1 MSPPA
6 LLALVLL
13 VACQSATGGPL
24 DPVAGPGVERESD
37 ERWSHAAV
45 LSGGDGL
52 SARVVGRWSAR
63 RAQTVRITYRNSG
76 TAPVA
81 IRLRDL
87 KLTHPLGEAALW
99 TAVDATGTD
108 MTDATEANDTPRI
121 LYKVDDPATHA
132 ATLAVPAGETRELDT
147 ELTSFA
153 NEGEVASGDRIQGM
167 IPMGT
172 RMVTVTFTAGS

>member
-13 VACQSATGGPL
+13 AACQSATGGPL
-24 DPVAGPGVERESD
+24 DPVAAPGVTRESD

-45 LSGGDGL
+45 ITADGL
-52 SARVVGRWSAR
+52 SARVVGRWSSR
-63 RAQTVRITYRNSG
+63 RAQTIRITYRNGG
-76 TAPVA
+76 TDPVA

-108 MTDATEANDTPRI
+108 MTDSTEANDTPRI

-132 ATLAVPAGETRELDT
+132 ATLDVPSGATRELDT

-153 NEGEVASGDRIQGM
+153 NEGEAAPGDRIEGT
-167 IPMGT
+167 IPMGART
-172 RMVTVTFTAGS
+172 VTVTFAAGT